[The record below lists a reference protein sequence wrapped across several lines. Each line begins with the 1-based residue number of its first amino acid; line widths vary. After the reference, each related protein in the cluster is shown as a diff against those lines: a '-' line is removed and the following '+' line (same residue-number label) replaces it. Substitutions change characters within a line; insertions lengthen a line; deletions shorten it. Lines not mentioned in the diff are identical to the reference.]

1 MGVSA
6 MTEPRQAL
14 PRIVSAEDWQRAL
27 DALVVEEKAV
37 TKRIDA
43 LSAARRRL
51 PMVKIDKK
59 YRLLGSDGDTNLL
72 DLFDGRRQLI
82 AYHFMF
88 AADASEGCPGCSW
101 LVDAMTH
108 PAHLHARNTSLVLMS
123 RATLDKLH
131 GYRDRMGW
139 SLPWYSSSDSDF
151 NTDMGVTVDGEEWH
165 GVSVF
170 LRDGTDVYRTYFTG
184 DRGVE
189 HLGSHWTYL
198 DLTPFG
204 RQETWED
211 SPPGWPQ
218 TETYTWQRRHDD
230 YS

>member
-1 MGVSA
+1 

-82 AYHFMF
+82 VYHFMF
-88 AADASEGCPGCSW
+88 AADATEGCPGCSW

>member
-1 MGVSA
+1 

-59 YRLLGSDGDTNLL
+59 YRLFGSAGDTNLL
-72 DLFDGRRQLI
+72 DLFDDRRQLI
-82 AYHFMF
+82 VYHFMF
-88 AADASEGCPGCSW
+88 AADATEGCPGCSW